1 MHPVT
6 RVSSCN
12 HPVGVGFSFTL
23 VERQNIQFFSVLI
36 LEMLRSYL
44 RIRCFYLEMK
54 KYEVLGIVTAK
65 L

>member
-23 VERQNIQFFSVLI
+23 SGTSKHSIFFCAYFRDASVISPNKVFLSRN
-36 LEMLRSYL
+36 E
-44 RIRCFYLEMK
+44 
-54 KYEVLGIVTAK
+54 EV
-65 L
+65 